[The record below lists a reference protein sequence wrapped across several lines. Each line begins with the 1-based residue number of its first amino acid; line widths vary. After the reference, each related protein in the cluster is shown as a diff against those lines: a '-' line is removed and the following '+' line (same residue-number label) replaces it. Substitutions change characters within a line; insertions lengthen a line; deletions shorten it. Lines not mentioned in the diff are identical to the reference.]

1 MDCFELVEKGRY
13 GILKEKHCPG
23 DCSVRKTKEE
33 QVRSLE
39 KAKARLRSL
48 PKVEQQAIAERYY
61 GGVVRW

>member
-1 MDCFELVEKGRY
+1 MVENERC

-23 DCSVRKTKEE
+23 DCSFRKTKEE

-39 KAKARLRSL
+39 KAKVRLRSL
-48 PKVEQQAIAERYY
+48 SKVEQQAIAERYY